1 MFNEGLIDKPDID
14 TIKKIIESTLALS
27 PLNEIWKEGK
37 HIIEKEIITSSGE
50 SYRPDRII
58 KHKGNSYLIDFKT
71 GEEKSKDQK
80 QIQNYA
86 NLLLELK
93 LSNIKSYLVYT
104 DRNKIKQIL

>member
-1 MFNEGLIDKPDID
+1 MKNKEIIQRKTKILATLGPSSN

-80 QIQNYA
+80 QIRR
-86 NLLLELK
+86 
-93 LSNIKSYLVYT
+93 
-104 DRNKIKQIL
+104 DF